1 MQTSLIDQCLKLKLS
16 ATVLSNVSKTS
27 VRARASV
34 MGEVHGYAVEQA
46 VLFAQMT
53 VTQHQQAGLKALGK
67 LRKKAAITASEAGL
81 IADCLRLPDRSR
93 DVAVHVEGIEAAH
106 RAIHGSK
113 LSSPVAMM
121 LVGIALDSSRRD
133 LRLQPPKPTSKG
145 KGAGRQKR
153 QAKKKIMAWVADVAA
168 GTVGAV
174 VGGAGGIPGALIV
187 GTVAAG
193 AASGAVLK

>member
-1 MQTSLIDQCLKLKLS
+1 
-16 ATVLSNVSKTS
+16 
-27 VRARASV
+27 
-34 MGEVHGYAVEQA
+34 
-46 VLFAQMT
+46 
-53 VTQHQQAGLKALGK
+53 
-67 LRKKAAITASEAGL
+67 
-81 IADCLRLPDRSR
+81 
-93 DVAVHVEGIEAAH
+93 
-106 RAIHGSK
+106 
-113 LSSPVAMM
+113 MM